1 MYLKKR
7 LQKKDELRVQLL
19 RARSFFLDK
28 NAGYVRT
35 GHMVCWTLCGDKTVL
50 LPHAFN
56 LV

>member
-1 MYLKKR
+1 MQQMYLKKR

-35 GHMVCWTLCGDKTVL
+35 GHMVC
-50 LPHAFN
+50 
-56 LV
+56 